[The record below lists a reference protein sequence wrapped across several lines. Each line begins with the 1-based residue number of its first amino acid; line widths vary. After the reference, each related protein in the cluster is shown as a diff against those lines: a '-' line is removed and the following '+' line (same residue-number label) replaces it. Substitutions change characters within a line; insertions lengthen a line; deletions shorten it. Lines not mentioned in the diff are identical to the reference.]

1 MEQPRAIL
9 ETTDPPQH
17 EYSFRVAEYLADSV
31 SISASQR
38 PTTSEED
45 DNSINGVEEKVD
57 TLLEL
62 FQKT

>member
-1 MEQPRAIL
+1 MEQPDAVL

-31 SISASQR
+31 SISASQ
-38 PTTSEED
+38 PPSTGEEED
-45 DNSINGVEEKVD
+45 ESDGVEEKVD